1 MLSRLVLLVDG
12 RISTLIGLC
21 AGTPGDPGGEV
32 AIAAT
37 NALRVYVVVLGINLG
52 SSPSDRV
59 VRSTA

>member
-12 RISTLIGLC
+12 RISTLIGRC

-37 NALRVYVVVLGINLG
+37 KRAACV
-52 SSPSDRV
+52 
-59 VRSTA
+59 